1 MIMICAGKY
10 SNRRK
15 KKKHGNEEETKKSCH
30 TSSKEDVSSSNDRDK
45 CRLKKKG
52 QKTELVSVIK
62 YFFGGSIVD
71 EFH

>member
-45 CRLKKKG
+45 CRLKKG
-52 QKTELVSVIK
+52 TEDRIGISYKV
-62 YFFGGSIVD
+62 FFWGD
-71 EFH
+71 PL